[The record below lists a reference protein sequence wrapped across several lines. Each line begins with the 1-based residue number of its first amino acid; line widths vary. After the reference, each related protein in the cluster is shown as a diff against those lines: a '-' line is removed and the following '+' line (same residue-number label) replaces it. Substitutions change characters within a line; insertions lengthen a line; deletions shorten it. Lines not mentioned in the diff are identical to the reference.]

1 MIGLPKNFWRIG
13 GIIVK
18 KAVNNLAKKNV
29 FGVMNCLALLFVVL
43 SSQLCCIWY
52 FHQPEFPA
60 EADKYRKFK

>member
-1 MIGLPKNFWRIG
+1 M
-13 GIIVK
+13 K

>member
-1 MIGLPKNFWRIG
+1 M
-13 GIIVK
+13 K
-18 KAVNNLAKKNV
+18 KAVNKVAKKNL

-52 FHQPEFPA
+52 LHQPEFPA